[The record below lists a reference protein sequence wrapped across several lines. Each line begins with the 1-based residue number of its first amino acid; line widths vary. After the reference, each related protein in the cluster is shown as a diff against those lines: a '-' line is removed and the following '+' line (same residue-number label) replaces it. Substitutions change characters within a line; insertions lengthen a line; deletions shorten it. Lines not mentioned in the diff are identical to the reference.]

1 MKNSKILRL
10 LCYILIPILVAILL
24 ISVVYT
30 YLKDRNQ
37 AQAEFYENNYFN
49 SDYFLVQYMFE
60 VGNAAQELIYNN
72 KIYTHSYQAKI
83 LIQK

>member
-10 LCYILIPILVAILL
+10 LCYILIPILVAILV
-24 ISVVYT
+24 ISFVYT
-30 YLKDRNQ
+30 YLKERNQ
-37 AQAEFYENNYFN
+37 AQAEFYENNYFD

-60 VGNAAQELIYNN
+60 VIHMMVILKYVI
-72 KIYTHSYQAKI
+72 QAKI